1 MINNSYKLSDEQ
13 LAKLNALLNELTET
27 QRVWVSAYL
36 DGLLASGSWP
46 EGVVEQTLPEPAEPF
61 AHLTVLY
68 GTETGNSQELAEKLV
83 DKAAFKNIKAEAVG
97 MYDYDVSRLA
107 TETNVAVIVST
118 HGEGEVP
125 EMAKDFYNY
134 ITGEGAARLENVSFS
149 VLALGDK
156 TYRHFCKTG
165 EDIFLAMKALGA
177 FSLVPLEKCDVDY
190 EQQAEIWMN
199 NLLMNVTPASAEVSA
214 PVETETEAETV
225 AGFSKANPFQAEVL
239 KKEKLSGDDSE
250 KEVYH
255 FEFSLEGSGL
265 NYEPGDAIGIYTQNP
280 KALVDQILEK
290 TGFDPDQQV
299 FVKDK
304 AVNVLSALTH
314 HVEITVLSYDL
325 LEKYFDVTGD
335 TNLDK
340 ILDDDNLLDEYL
352 NGHDVLD
359 LLNDF
364 PFEWAAAKLIEI
376 LRPFPPRL
384 YSISSSQSVVGN
396 QVHATI
402 ALVRYTK
409 EERQRMGACSSHVI
423 FDVEVG
429 DKVPLY
435 VDRNP
440 SFKLPAEDAALIMIG
455 AGTGIAPYRA
465 FMQQHEN
472 DGTVGNSWLFYG
484 DRSAKSDY
492 LYEEEWKALLDS
504 GTLEKLDVAF
514 SRDQEAKIYVQHK
527 MKDKQQEL
535 FQWLENGAYLYVC
548 GDMKH
553 MAKDVNET
561 LLEIIQT
568 QGGVGLEQAEEY
580 LRTLKREKRYQTDV
594 Y

>member
-1 MINNSYKLSDEQ
+1 MINNSYRLSDEQ
-13 LAKLNALLNELTET
+13 FGKLNELLKGLNET
-27 QRVWVSAYL
+27 QLVWVSAYL
-36 DGLLASGSWP
+36 DGLLASGGQI
-46 EGVVEQTLPEPAEPF
+46 ETLATQPTPAGGEYF
-61 AHLTVLY
+61 ANLTVLY

-83 DKAAFKNIKAEAVG
+83 SKAAFKNIKAEAVG
-97 MYDYDVSRLA
+97 MYDYDVSKLA
-107 TETNVAVIVST
+107 AETNVAVIVST

-134 ITGEGAARLENVSFS
+134 ITGKGAASLKKVNFS

-156 TYRHFCKTG
+156 TYKYFCKTG
-165 EDIFLAMKALGA
+165 EVIYQAMKDLGA

-199 NLLMNVTPASAEVSA
+199 NFLMNVTPEAEASAE
-214 PVETETEAETV
+214 PEADDSV
-225 AGFSKANPFQAEVL
+225 AILEYSKAKPFQAEVL
-239 KKEKLSGDDSE
+239 KKEKLSGDESE

-265 NYEPGDAIGIYTQNP
+265 DYEPGDALGIYTKNP
-280 KALVDQILEK
+280 KELVDRIIEK
-290 TGFDPDQQV
+290 TGFDREQLV

-304 AVNVLSALTH
+304 QVSVERALTH

-325 LEKYFDVTGD
+325 LEKYVEVTA
-335 TNLDK
+335 NSQLDA

-352 NGHDVLD
+352 EGHDLLD
-359 LLNDF
+359 LLSDF
-364 PFEWAAAKLIEI
+364 PFEWKAAQLFEI

-384 YSISSSQSVVGN
+384 YSISSSQSLVGN

-409 EERQRMGACSSHVI
+409 EERLRMGACSSHVI
-423 FDVEVG
+423 FDVKEG
-429 DKVPLY
+429 DKVPLFI
-435 VDRNP
+435 DKNP
-440 SFKLPAEDAALIMIG
+440 SFKLPNDNSAVIMIG

-465 FMQQHEN
+465 FMQQREN
-472 DGTVGNSWLFYG
+472 EGSIGKSWLFYG
-484 DRSAKSDY
+484 DRTEKSDF
-492 LYEEEWKALLDS
+492 LYRDEWKSLLET

-514 SRDQEAKIYVQHK
+514 SRDQEAKVYVQHK
-527 MKDKQQEL
+527 MKERQQEL
-535 FQWLENGAYLYVC
+535 YEWLENGAYLYVC

-561 LLEIIQT
+561 LLEIIQE
-568 QGGVGLEQAEEY
+568 QGGGNLEEAEQY
-580 LRTLKREKRYQTDV
+580 LRTMKREKRYQTDV